1 MLCCCE
7 TRQAREYVPEQTF
20 QCYGQR
26 WAVTLRVIPV
36 ASGDVIAEVAEKFS
50 IEPEVVAAHVR
61 DERRVRLEHDARRAS
76 SMVDDGSY
84 WTLAMV
90 GSSEN

>member
-36 ASGDVIAEVAEKFS
+36 ASGDVIAEVAAPSEQ
-50 IEPEVVAAHVR
+50 
-61 DERRVRLEHDARRAS
+61 
-76 SMVDDGSY
+76 DGD
-84 WTLAMV
+84 
-90 GSSEN
+90 